1 MSYRS
6 QTEENESEFMTFVNK
21 TDQITLYA
29 KLSFS
34 FIRFEKKNN
43 RKLIEIFLVFLDGNR
58 DGWGRCYRSE
68 IILCDIKVT

>member
-43 RKLIEIFLVFLDGNR
+43 RKLIEIFLVFLDGNSM
-58 DGWGRCYRSE
+58 DGVDAIDPKLFYA
-68 IILCDIKVT
+68 T